1 MKAAIYL
8 RVSNIEQTT
17 MNQRLELQEVCRQR
31 GWEAAGIYE
40 DHGISGAKGR
50 DQRPAFDKLQR
61 DATRGQFDIVL
72 AWSVDRLGRSLRDLV
87 NFLEEIQSVKIAL
100 YLHKQGLD
108 TSTPAGQAM
117 FQMLGIFAQF
127 ERAIMQER
135 IHAGLKRARF
145 QGKKLGRPMV
155 STALEQAIRASLVA
169 GLGINECARKHRV
182 GVATV
187 SRVRDRSP
195 AE

>member
-1 MKAAIYL
+1 MRAAIYL
-8 RVSNIEQTT
+8 RVSTNEQTT
-17 MNQRLELQEVCRQR
+17 MNQLMELQEVCRQR

-61 DATRGQFDIVL
+61 DAIRGRFDIIL
-72 AWSVDRLGRSLRDLV
+72 AWSVDRLGRSLHHLV
-87 NFLEEIQSVKIAL
+87 MFMTEIQSAKVAL
-100 YLHKQGLD
+100 YLHQQGLD

-117 FQMLGIFAQF
+117 FQMLGVFAQF
-127 ERAIMQER
+127 ERSMIQER
-135 IHAGLKRARF
+135 VKAGMKRAVA
-145 QGKKLGRPMV
+145 QGKKIGRPSV

-169 GLGINECARKHRV
+169 DVSINECARKHRV

-187 SRVRDRSP
+187 CRVRDRSR